1 MPQVPNTLLILV
13 SELSVTSPGGQI
25 LDHAKG
31 LIERGVPVTIV
42 TGGGR
47 LVKEAQ
53 HLGISVLVREL
64 PRVKMLD
71 YMLVRRLA
79 RELRALGTRLVHA
92 YGTEVAQLASH
103 IARKSECP
111 WILELHNQN
120 QALSAGAFEME
131 SLFQILVPSEEL
143 RAHLVHK
150 HKVPKSLL
158 KVLRP
163 GIDCDRAAIRPRPRA
178 DQMPVIAS
186 CGPFLPTGN
195 HVTLVRAAKRLKDQ
209 GREFQLLLI
218 GDGPARAE
226 LWRLCAE
233 LDIVDQVVFTL
244 DQPSRSA
251 VFELVDVYVDCS
263 PREAISH
270 DLFEAMARGIVAV
283 ACRAGSVHDLITDR
297 QSGRVVITGGDE
309 ELSEILLE
317 TLAIRQ
323 EDRELMGQAARRR
336 VQSEFPVRS
345 HRIAC
350 INLYNSALDRL
361 EDSNAPRP
369 RERTSSRRWRME
381 LDLDAGTSGQ
391 SAE

>member
-1 MPQVPNTLLILV
+1 MPQVANTLLILV

-53 HLGISVLVREL
+53 NFGVSVLVRQL

-79 RELRALGTRLVHA
+79 RELRSLGTRLVHA

-103 IARKSECP
+103 IAQKANCP
-111 WILELHNQN
+111 WILEVHNQN

-150 HKVPKSLL
+150 HKVPKELL

-163 GIDCDRAAIRPRPRA
+163 GIDCDRASIRPRPRT

-195 HVTLVRAAKRLKDQ
+195 HETLVQAAKRLKDK

-218 GDGPARAE
+218 GDGPERAA
-226 LWRLCAE
+226 LWDLCSDLE
-233 LDIVDQVVFTL
+233 IVDQVVFTL

-251 VFELVDVYVDCS
+251 VFELVDIYVDCS

-297 QSGRVVITGGDE
+297 QSGRVVISGEDG

-317 TLAIRQ
+317 TLEIRP
-323 EDRELMGQAARRR
+323 EERELMGQAARRR
-336 VQSEFPVRS
+336 VQSEFPVKS
-345 HRIAC
+345 HLIAC

-361 EDSNAPRP
+361 ED
-369 RERTSSRRWRME
+369 RETPPSMKRTTSRRWRLE
-381 LDLDAGTSGQ
+381 LGLDAGKSKL
-391 SAE
+391 